1 MELEAK
7 LDEAP
12 RQTAAKKNKTGA
24 DGSKQQEEDDDVE
37 DLVPLQVAKSL
48 SLPIARHPHQ
58 GVRPSS
64 TETSVQLIKSLMAL
78 LLDQDEAKPAVEI
91 QHQDKAGELS
101 AWRGP
106 GPQHMPQVWTLV
118 LKSFTTVSVSK
129 LVEARIVDALVKAF
143 LRTTTEI
150 QQSTFP

>member
-1 MELEAK
+1 MELETK
-7 LDEAP
+7 LEEAP
-12 RQTAAKKNKTGA
+12 RQAAAQKIKVGPEGN
-24 DGSKQQEEDDDVE
+24 KQQEEDDDVE

-48 SLPIARHPHQ
+48 SLPIARQPHQ
-58 GVRPSS
+58 GVRLSS

-78 LLDQDEAKPAVEI
+78 LLDQDEARPAVEI

-150 QQSTFP
+150 Q